1 MNNKELAHDVLRLV
15 GGKENV
21 ISVVHCATRLRFK
34 LADETKADTEAL
46 NNHTGVIKVVQSGGQ
61 YQVVIG
67 SHVSEV
73 YPYINE
79 GNKDQTVSE
88 AVSEKKG
95 VLNTAI
101 DTISSIFTP
110 FLGVIAGSGILK
122 GLLNLA
128 LALGWLTNQDTAYQ
142 LLYTAADGIFYF
154 MPMALAITAAR
165 KFKTNEFLAL
175 ALAMALLY
183 PGFTSFAAS
192 VDAAGGSLTFLGLP
206 VIYSAAIG
214 GYTSTVIPIIMA
226 VWVQSYVERFA
237 KKVVPN
243 IIKIFG
249 VTALTLIIMVPL
261 TYILIG
267 PIGLVLG
274 QVIGGVFKGLY
285 AFNPI
290 LAGLVLGGLWQ
301 VLVMFGMHWGLVP
314 IALSNLAM
322 NGMDFMIPM
331 SLAGV
336 LAQSGAALGV
346 LIASKDVKLKGLA
359 GSGVITALFGITEPT
374 VYGVTL
380 PLKKPFIFAC
390 IGGAIG
396 GAIVAANNV
405 LAYAFGQSI
414 LTLPSMIDSSG
425 DTSKMMI
432 AVVAY
437 AVAFLFAALMTVFF
451 GMPKDSKKKV

>member
-1 MNNKELAHDVLRLV
+1 MKNKQLANEVLSLV
-15 GGKENV
+15 GGKDNV
-21 ISVVHCATRLRFK
+21 ISVIHCATRLRFK
-34 LADETKADTEAL
+34 LKDESIANTEGL
-46 NNHTGVIKVVQSGGQ
+46 NNHNGVIKVVQSGGQ

-73 YPYINE
+73 YSHLDIN
-79 GNKDQTVSE
+79 GSE
-88 AVSEKKG
+88 VDGHSEVGEKKG
-95 VLNTAI
+95 LLSMAI

-128 LALGWLTNQDTAYQ
+128 IALGWLTSKDSTYQ

-183 PGFTSFAAS
+183 PGFTSYAAG
-192 VDAAGGSLTFLGLP
+192 VAEAGGSLNFLGLP
-206 VIYSAAIG
+206 IIYSAAIG
-214 GYTSTVIPIIMA
+214 GYTSTVIPIILA
-226 VWVQSYVERFA
+226 VWIQSYVERFA
-237 KKVVPN
+237 KKVVPG
-243 IIKIFG
+243 IIRIFG
-249 VTALTLIIMVPL
+249 VTALTLLIMVPL
-261 TYILIG
+261 TYIVIG
-267 PIGLVLG
+267 PIGLVFG
-274 QVIGGVFKGLY
+274 QVIGGLFKGLY
-285 AFNPI
+285 SFNPI
-290 LAGLVLGGLWQ
+290 IAGLLLGGLWQ

-314 IALSNLAM
+314 IALSNLATT
-322 NGMDFMIPM
+322 GMDFMIPM

-346 LIASKDVKLKGLA
+346 FLVTKDTKLKGLA
-359 GSGVITALFGITEPT
+359 GSGMITALFGITEPT

-390 IGGAIG
+390 MGGAIG

-405 LAYAFGQSI
+405 LSYAFGQSI
-414 LTLPSMIDSSG
+414 LTLPSLIDPAG
-425 DTSKMMI
+425 DTSKMII
-432 AVVAY
+432 AVIAY
-437 AVAFLFAALMTVFF
+437 ALAFGFAAIMTVLF
-451 GMPKDSKKKV
+451 GVKESKKKQ